1 MAVKT
6 YGDKPVSFQIEEGGE
21 FYMMGSEVGIY
32 NNKTTVG
39 QITFFF
45 SSISGRK
52 LSTIMSWIAVQK
64 VPGNGPKNVDK

>member
-39 QITFFF
+39 QIKIIFFF
-45 SSISGRK
+45 VNFRSETIYNYVVDCCTE
-52 LSTIMSWIAVQK
+52 STREWPEK
-64 VPGNGPKNVDK
+64 C